1 MMSKKTL
8 VLSFLYPNDAQPIAG
23 VFVRER
29 IVRVSRLAEL
39 FVISPQPWSPFD
51 GLIRRFVKPGY
62 RPWPLNPDTN
72 EDGFQVIRPRFV
84 SVPGVLRSADGLSMA
99 ISVYLTLYRRGL
111 RSDVRLIDAH
121 FAFPDGY
128 AAFRLSRWLKVPYC
142 VTLRGAKDTD
152 TIGTPREGMLRRA
165 LQNARAVIGVSDS
178 LRRFAVSV
186 GCNPD
191 RALAITNGVDGGK
204 FFPEDRA
211 EARRRLGLPQD
222 AKVMIS
228 VGSLI
233 PLKGHHR
240 VIDTMPELLKRFPDL
255 RLLVVGGPTS
265 FGDTSGMIQEQIARL
280 GLAGQVTM
288 CGRVSPDQLR
298 WYLSAADLFV
308 LATENEG
315 WPNALM
321 EALGCG
327 LPIVTTDVGGNA
339 EIVCSPAMGSVV
351 RYWEPDQFIVEAG
364 RWLENQDG
372 REERLRWIAERTW
385 DRAAKRVKETWDGC

>member
-1 MMSKKTL
+1 MMNKKTL

-29 IVRVSRLAEL
+29 IVKVSRLADL

-51 GLIRRFVKPGY
+51 GLIRRFVKSGY
-62 RPWPLNPDTN
+62 RPWPARPDTA
-72 EDGFQVIRPRFV
+72 EDGFEVIRPRFL
-84 SVPGVLRSADGLSMA
+84 SVPGVLRSADGVSMA
-99 ISVYLTLYRRGL
+99 ISVYLTLFRRGL
-111 RSDVRLIDAH
+111 SQDVRLIDAH

-128 AAFRLSRWLKVPYC
+128 AAFLLSRWLRVPYC

-152 TIGTPREGMLRRA
+152 TIGTPRESMLRRS
-165 LQNARAVIGVSDS
+165 LQNASAVIGVSDS

-186 GCNPD
+186 GCNPE

-211 EARRRLGLPQD
+211 EARRRLGLPQE

-265 FGDTSGMIQEQIARL
+265 FGDTSGMIKAQIERL
-280 GLAGQVTM
+280 GLAKEVMM

-339 EIVCSPAMGSVV
+339 EIVCSPEMGSLVP
-351 RYWEPDQFIVEAG
+351 YWVPHLFIDEAG
-364 RWLENQDG
+364 HWLENQNG
-372 REERLRWIAERTW
+372 RDERLRWIAERTW
-385 DRAAKRVKETWDGC
+385 DRAAQRVKQTWDQC